1 MGCQL
6 LGEVVGGNVIKSAK
20 PEIGMLDI
28 NFSQDKSNDQLF
40 STFPDKVKALQ
51 WHSYEVVNLENN
63 KDITLL
69 ASSPTTKYQIF
80 KYQNHAYGIQ
90 FHIEVKDTTVNDWGC
105 VVEYKSALEEQL
117 GQGALEKFDK
127 EAKLNMSQMNNCS
140 KILYSNFKKII

>member
-1 MGCQL
+1 
-6 LGEVVGGNVIKSAK
+6 
-20 PEIGMLDI
+20 MLDVSFLKEK
-28 NFSQDKSNDQLF
+28 NNDILF
-40 STFPDKVKALQ
+40 SSFPDKVKALQ

-69 ASSPTTKYQIF
+69 ASSTSTKYQIF

-117 GQGALEKFDK
+117 GVGAL
-127 EAKLNMSQMNNCS
+127 
-140 KILYSNFKKII
+140 